1 MLPQIVINKDD
12 FFLSN
17 TIEIELL
24 SQFLRL
30 FVLELLKGVLTAATK
45 YDKKKIID
53 KLVNWPMIRLK
64 KNFFER
70 LNVMDF

>member
-45 YDKKKIID
+45 YDKQKIID